1 MGETRLE
8 SLGDDRWTLTLE
20 RDLGRPVER
29 VWRALTEPAE
39 LSRWYPMAVDQLD
52 LRVGGEIAF
61 DDGEGQGTTAVVTEV
76 DPPRVFGFREFDAE
90 TGEHQLRLTLEE
102 DGRLVL
108 AHTFTGRDWAERTAE
123 GWRSCLDE
131 LERSLDEV

>member
-1 MGETRLE
+1 MGETKLA

-39 LSRWYPMAVDQLD
+39 LSRWYPMTVDRLD
-52 LRVGGEIAF
+52 LRVGGEIVFA
-61 DDGEGQGTTAVVTEV
+61 DEEGGDLTAVVTEV
-76 DPPRVFGFREFDAE
+76 DPPRAFGFREFDPE
-90 TGEHQLRLTLEE
+90 TGEHQMRLTVGE
-102 DGRLVL
+102 DGHLVL
-108 AHTFTGRDWAERTAE
+108 AHTFTGREWAERTAE